1 MEDAGRGLG
10 EQKGTFLDF
19 GSLAVVWIL
28 RALRRK
34 PKRRATELSREQ
46 VEVRETGRAPGK
58 GGPVATRDGTGAARE
73 PWEVDDNDHWPGTS
87 FMSIATR
94 RGSREEQ
101 ILVEFKLPNQIDS
114 PSSRLSE
121 DFNDLEEGERDEE
134 SSIDNKESL
143 VTMLLM
149 SALTPIFYSV
159 VVAVLLAMYTV
170 FVGLQQ
176 VAFIVGWAGVE
187 GREHGTF
194 LITAT
199 CLNLVVY
206 LAITKSFTGSRHR
219 LTRLETASYFWVLF
233 PIGLP
238 SMAASLSLLVLGFV
252 SDTAGDRGL
261 QFRVMGMAFQTLSLA
276 AVTAFWVLQVK
287 DYVYVNMTL
296 K

>member
-19 GSLAVVWIL
+19 GSLGVVWIL

-187 GREHGTF
+187 GRS
-194 LITAT
+194 TA
-199 CLNLVVY
+199 
-206 LAITKSFTGSRHR
+206 
-219 LTRLETASYFWVLF
+219 
-233 PIGLP
+233 P
-238 SMAASLSLLVLGFV
+238 S
-252 SDTAGDRGL
+252 
-261 QFRVMGMAFQTLSLA
+261 
-276 AVTAFWVLQVK
+276 
-287 DYVYVNMTL
+287 
-296 K
+296 